1 MQLQKNSSVAT
12 AGFAAGKTDRR
23 KEENGRVCMSTYRTT
38 LKRPSK
44 TVSPGQHG
52 LFHATKYLSCNRGA
66 GLEASRLA
74 PGRNK
79 EYEAEFC
86 NRVGE
91 VRLERLTALLIQLYP
106 KFHKVIRA
114 IAHIDFILIRP
125 MVQLDRP
132 NSNIQTFA
140 RNSFLANFRSQESIR
155 FKQS

>member
-1 MQLQKNSSVAT
+1 MISSSATAKKQCVAT

-66 GLEASRLA
+66 RLEASQLA
-74 PGRNK
+74 PDGNK
-79 EYEAEFC
+79 EYETEFC

-91 VRLERLTALLIQLYP
+91 VRLERLTTRLLQLYP
-106 KFHKVIRA
+106 RFHKVMHA
-114 IAHIDFILIRP
+114 IALIE
-125 MVQLDRP
+125 
-132 NSNIQTFA
+132 
-140 RNSFLANFRSQESIR
+140 FRL
-155 FKQS
+155 